1 MNIYIHNLHIYIYMY
16 ILPGTM
22 TQSVIGVPESEEKVN
37 EEKSIWGNKSWILSR
52 FGKEHSF
59 TDSRNSENPKQ
70 NTLKESHI

>member
-37 EEKSIWGNKSWILSR
+37 EEKSI
-52 FGKEHSF
+52 
-59 TDSRNSENPKQ
+59 
-70 NTLKESHI
+70 